1 MTITMYQSD
10 RNTVSPANDASLY
23 SGLVNDTNGT
33 LNRGSQFEVTL
44 NGLVATIGTGQAVIQ
59 GRLVEIT
66 HPETLTLPA
75 NSSGT
80 IAIAVDLT
88 KTNDVSGTAGTPTYQ
103 VGVNQVYLAAVTQK
117 LTQDDLNNGGF
128 LYELPIASFTS
139 ATTSAKTTVIKSV
152 FSDTGW
158 IPMQLAIGAHDNGG
172 TGYAEYRVK
181 NNLMMISFYN
191 INCKDAVNHNQIL
204 IIPKSLQPVGDRNR
218 YYDISNMDINNN
230 YALPATGVVQSQGQG
245 DILYANWDY
254 NRYSKLTG
262 ATGTIIYPIN

>member
-1 MTITMYQSD
+1 MAITMYQSD

-33 LNRGSQFEVTL
+33 LNRGSQFAVTV

-66 HPETLTLPA
+66 KSETLTLPA
-75 NSSGT
+75 NSSGA

-139 ATTSAKTTVIKSV
+139 TTTSAKTTVIKSV

-158 IPMQLAIGAHDNGG
+158 LPMQLVNGAHTNGG
-172 TGYAEYRVK
+172 TGFAEYRVK
-181 NNLMMISFYN
+181 NNMMMISFYN
-191 INCKDAVNHNQIL
+191 INCGKADNGNQIVV
-204 IIPKSLQPVGDRNR
+204 IPESLQPVGDHLR
-218 YYDISNMDINNN
+218 YYSIHNYNANNG
-230 YALPATGVVQSQGQG
+230 YAWPVMATVQSRGHG
-245 DILYANWDY
+245 AVVYGMWN
-254 NRYSKLTG
+254 YSDFPKLTG
-262 ATGTIIYPIN
+262 ATGTIQYPIN